1 MAYNWKLST
10 CFVFL
15 VGGSFQSKD
24 VELEATDVLWTVHG
38 EPEFSKLA
46 ILFLQSPIFLFF
58 GYAEFDDMR
67 SGKCS
72 WTQLRAYVW
81 K

>member
-1 MAYNWKLST
+1 MAYNWKVST

-24 VELEATDVLWTVHG
+24 VEVEAADVLWTVHR
-38 EPEFSKLA
+38 EAEFSKLG
-46 ILFLQSPIFLFF
+46 ILFRGSPIFLVF

-67 SGKCS
+67 SGK
-72 WTQLRAYVW
+72 
-81 K
+81 